1 MGDGAGSLRA
11 PASNM
16 RTARTVDFPKPREED
31 FEDVHWALSAGKS
44 LWDRGEKDE
53 ALKWVRRA
61 ANAAAERDADV
72 RAVELF
78 KVAADMAS
86 LVDAAELADAP
97 DEDETPTL
105 GRDDVDPEQV
115 RQAARLVRGHG
126 REPTRP
132 GPTKRVHRYPRPQ
145 PPRPTLRG
153 GPPHAAPQ
161 PRPPRPRGTKIDG
174 EPSTRRRGPRDLSP
188 KVPPNTRIS
197 ERFGAFELP
206 FDDAEEDTFI
216 KPETMLRR
224 ALMAIDPNY
233 VRRTEY
239 NDDGSGPDPAFVS
252 PEVDEE
258 VTPQRSSAREVPGWG
273 WDDDEDEDEEAE
285 GETAVA
291 EEDETSGVAETT
303 REVEQLPPSLPAD
316 ELDADP
322 VEEDLDDL
330 QAETVRFRISE
341 TDEAEAEVVPEPTPD
356 EPAPRRKMPSH
367 AAGPMPGGLLTLRV
381 ALLPIPEEG
390 DIRIVF
396 LSPEE
401 EPPPGVA
408 TALLVPPSE
417 EDAKLLAALYGES
430 EAKL

>member
-1 MGDGAGSLRA
+1 M
-11 PASNM
+11 
-16 RTARTVDFPKPREED
+16 DFPKPREED

-86 LVDAAELADAP
+86 LVDAAELADTP

-105 GRDDVDPEQV
+105 GRDDIDDEQA
-115 RQAARLVRGHG
+115 RQAARLVSAHG
-126 REPTRP
+126 AASARTPP
-132 GPTKRVHRYPRPQ
+132 SAPAKRVHRYPRPQ

-153 GPPHAAPQ
+153 GPPHRQ
-161 PRPPRPRGTKIDG
+161 PLTRPPRPRGAKIDP

-188 KVPPNTRIS
+188 RVPPNTRIS

-206 FDDAEEDTFI
+206 FSDTEEDTFI

-239 NDDGSGPDPAFVS
+239 NDDGTGPDPAFVS

-258 VTPQRSSAREVPGWG
+258 VTPQRSSARPVPGWG
-273 WDDDEDEDEEAE
+273 WDDDDDDGDDDDEEGE
-285 GETAVA
+285 GETEVA
-291 EEDETSGVAETT
+291 TEQADGTAEDTQ
-303 REVEQLPPSLPAD
+303 EVEALEVAD
-316 ELDADP
+316 VDQP
-322 VEEDLDDL
+322 QEEFDDL
-330 QAETVRFRISE
+330 QAETVRFRMATGGE
-341 TDEAEAEVVPEPTPD
+341 DDGEARAAN
-356 EPAPRRKMPSH
+356 EPAPRKKVPSH

-401 EPPPGVA
+401 DPPPGVA

>member
-1 MGDGAGSLRA
+1 
-11 PASNM
+11 M
-16 RTARTVDFPKPREED
+16 RTVRTVDFPKPREED

-86 LVDAAELADAP
+86 LVDARELVDAP
-97 DEDETPTL
+97 VPEGETPTL
-105 GRDDVDPEQV
+105 GRDDVEPEQAPD
-115 RQAARLVRGHG
+115 AAKMVHHPRGNATSNVPP
-126 REPTRP
+126 R
-132 GPTKRVHRYPRPQ
+132 RVHRYPKPQ
-145 PPRPTLRG
+145 PRPTLRD
-153 GPPHAAPQ
+153 GPHHLQ
-161 PRPPRPRGTKIDG
+161 PRPPHPRGSKADPD
-174 EPSTRRRGPRDLSP
+174 PSTRRRGPRDLSP
-188 KVPPNTRIS
+188 KVPPSTRIS

-206 FDDAEEDTFI
+206 FDDREEDTFI
-216 KPETMLRR
+216 RPETMLRR

-258 VTPQRSSAREVPGWG
+258 ITPQRTSAPHVPGWG
-273 WDDDEDEDEEAE
+273 WDDDEDAEDE
-285 GETAVA
+285 GETAAVPLDERP
-291 EEDETSGVAETT
+291 EEEF
-303 REVEQLPPSLPAD
+303 
-316 ELDADP
+316 
-322 VEEDLDDL
+322 DDL
-330 QAETVRFRISE
+330 QAETARFRASDSKE
-341 TDEAEAEVVPEPTPD
+341 EADASATPD
-356 EPAPRRKMPSH
+356 EVAQAPPARKETPSH

-417 EDAKLLAALYGES
+417 EDAKLLAALYGETD
-430 EAKL
+430 AKL